1 MSVLRHMVVQAE
13 EKQKGVL
20 VNVHYAQGGVDMSKL
35 MTGAGVTEL
44 MREENN
50 WTKRNSPREKIMAQ
64 IPLTAK

>member
-1 MSVLRHMVVQAE
+1 
-13 EKQKGVL
+13 
-20 VNVHYAQGGVDMSKL
+20 MSKL